1 MGRSLLYFCIHLRH
15 RHREHNQRLERL
27 RLVFQHCL
35 HIRTGRQLP
44 HILFS
49 AATATYYCGHGHIHI
64 ECTHTAIPQSG
75 GWGCGKGRY
84 ARDNEDP
91 RRISFVH
98 WRSTRGALHQ
108 PEQRLPGVVQPLPR
122 HLPVHRLLP
131 IPLPTQKEP
140 LYHNRLDSV
149 AGGRVRS
156 PSSPPLRPEEAS
168 SVK

>member
-1 MGRSLLYFCIHLRH
+1 LLYFCIHLRH

-98 WRSTRGALHQ
+98 WRSTRGAVHQ
-108 PEQRLPGVVQPLPR
+108 PEQRLPGVVQRPR
-122 HLPVHRLLP
+122 RCGPP
-131 IPLPTQKEP
+131 PT
-140 LYHNRLDSV
+140 
-149 AGGRVRS
+149 
-156 PSSPPLRPEEAS
+156 PPLAQWRCYGARAPDSLSCCS
-168 SVK
+168 SCLNSAN